1 MNDLRVVTHQQ
12 RTSVTILVTITLP
25 LRHRIITMGE
35 RIRDRG
41 ELTMLVLAILSVIV
55 LVWGYWTA

>member
-1 MNDLRVVTHQQ
+1 
-12 RTSVTILVTITLP
+12 
-25 LRHRIITMGE
+25 MGE